1 MGTATLTAPEQVTDT
16 FPINGTD
23 FIEFYVGNAKQA
35 AQFYRNVFGYSIVA
49 YRGPET
55 GTRDR
60 ASYVLTQG
68 KVRLILTTALRPDSD
83 IASHVHKHGDGVK
96 DIALWVDDAEDA
108 ELEFRVHL
116 PGTLRDA
123 LRRASSARTRAR
135 DSHEQAVEATTGAVQ
150 HLVRDFGVSL
160 RDAAEL
166 TGLSHQRLQQILAQ
180 PMAHH
185 ARSAAHRPA

>member
-1 MGTATLTAPEQVTDT
+1 MATYQVDVRRDESGAW
-16 FPINGTD
+16 IAKV
-23 FIEFYVGNAKQA
+23 VGVPGAHTHGRSLRQA
-35 AQFYRNVFGYSIVA
+35 
-49 YRGPET
+49 RGRIRE
-55 GTRDR
+55 
-60 ASYVLTQG
+60 
-68 KVRLILTTALRPDSD
+68 AL
-83 IASHVHKHGDGVK
+83 
-96 DIALWVDDAEDA
+96 ALWVDDAEDA

-185 ARSAAHRPA
+185 ARSAARRPA